1 MKKIDLVILTGG
13 KGSRIKQFLR
23 GKPKPMVKFNNK
35 HFLNYLIQFFGKYN
49 FNNIYLLT
57 GYRSSIIFSKYHNK
71 KFNFIPIKCL
81 NEKKPLGTGG
91 ALNSLK
97 KIRKLNDFILVN
109 GDTIF
114 KINPNKLIKS
124 KKKNSIGSIALL
136 KREKKSANNLKL
148 NNLGLKKN
156 QLYLSRVNKLINGGV
171 YFFSKKILR
180 YIPTKPSSLEDDI
193 LPYLINER
201 KLNGIVFKDFFLD
214 IGSLNDLKRSPFLLK
229 KNFEKPA
236 VFLDRDGVLNHD
248 NGYVYKIKDFKL
260 RKNVLKALKFIIKK
274 GYYVF
279 IVTNQAGIGKK
290 KYKLSDFEKLHIFIK
305 NKFSKL
311 NIYFDDV
318 KFSPFHPEAKIKK
331 YRVKSNMRKPGNL
344 MIKQIYR
351 DWDIKHSKSFMIGDK
366 KTDKLAAF
374 KSKLFFNYAEYDL
387 FKQFKKIY
395 KKLN

>member
-148 NNLGLKKN
+148 NNLGLKK
-156 QLYLSRVNKLINGGV
+156 S
-171 YFFSKKILR
+171 
-180 YIPTKPSSLEDDI
+180 T
-193 LPYLINER
+193 
-201 KLNGIVFKDFFLD
+201 
-214 IGSLNDLKRSPFLLK
+214 
-229 KNFEKPA
+229 
-236 VFLDRDGVLNHD
+236 
-248 NGYVYKIKDFKL
+248 
-260 RKNVLKALKFIIKK
+260 
-274 GYYVF
+274 VF
-279 IVTNQAGIGKK
+279 IQ
-290 KYKLSDFEKLHIFIK
+290 S
-305 NKFSKL
+305 
-311 NIYFDDV
+311 
-318 KFSPFHPEAKIKK
+318 
-331 YRVKSNMRKPGNL
+331 
-344 MIKQIYR
+344 
-351 DWDIKHSKSFMIGDK
+351 
-366 KTDKLAAF
+366 
-374 KSKLFFNYAEYDL
+374 
-387 FKQFKKIY
+387 
-395 KKLN
+395 